1 MKSIKRKCKHQKQSL
16 RIIITSIFLILFFP
30 IYGIAAT
37 DIKQAETSGGL
48 QNTPPEKS
56 GQGIEESF
64 YYDSRGKRDPFI
76 SLLSRPGLYEYD
88 DSAESPE
95 GNLVTLY
102 VELGGIVWDP
112 VEPMALIN
120 DRVVR
125 EDEEYD
131 SMKILKIDPRS
142 VLIFYKDKE
151 FRFALESDSE
161 NELN

>member
-1 MKSIKRKCKHQKQSL
+1 MIV
-16 RIIITSIFLILFFP
+16 TSIFLILFFP
-30 IYGIAAT
+30 IYGIAAS
-37 DIKQAETSGGL
+37 DIKQPEAPGES
-48 QNTPPEKS
+48 QSTPLEKS
-56 GQGIEESF
+56 EQGDEGSF

-76 SLLSRPGLYEYD
+76 SLLRMPGLYEYD
-88 DSAESPE
+88 DSTESSE

-131 SMKILKIDPRS
+131 SMKILKIDPTS

>member
-1 MKSIKRKCKHQKQSL
+1 MKIIRRKCKQQKQSL
-16 RIIITSIFLILFFP
+16 RMIIPSIFLILLFP
-30 IYGIAAT
+30 ICGIAAT
-37 DIKQAETSGGL
+37 DTKQAETPVDPQS
-48 QNTPPEKS
+48 TPLEKS
-56 GQGIEESF
+56 EQGTEESF

-76 SLLSRPGLYEYD
+76 SLLSMPGLYEYD
-88 DSAESPE
+88 DSTESPE
-95 GNLVTLY
+95 GNLVTLS

-151 FRFALESDSE
+151 FRFSLESDSE

>member
-1 MKSIKRKCKHQKQSL
+1 MIV
-16 RIIITSIFLILFFP
+16 TSIFLILFFP

-37 DIKQAETSGGL
+37 GIKQSETSGES
-48 QNTPPEKS
+48 QSTPLEKFE
-56 GQGIEESF
+56 QGIEESF

-76 SLLSRPGLYEYD
+76 SLLSMPGLYEYD
-88 DSAESPE
+88 DSTESPE

>member
-1 MKSIKRKCKHQKQSL
+1 MIVTL
-16 RIIITSIFLILFFP
+16 IFLILFFP
-30 IYGIAAT
+30 VYGIAAT
-37 DIKQAETSGGL
+37 DIKQSETSGQSQSTL
-48 QNTPPEKS
+48 LEKS
-56 GQGIEESF
+56 EQGIEESF

-76 SLLSRPGLYEYD
+76 SLLSMPGLYEYD
-88 DSAESPE
+88 DSAEISE
-95 GNLVTLY
+95 GDLVTLY